1 MQSDTPKVGKQ
12 DTIVL
17 ASHNNGKIKE
27 FKTLLSKYN
36 LNIVTAADIGIKD
49 IEETGK
55 TFEENSKIKAENIPN
70 KYIAISDDSG
80 LCISCLSNKPGIF
93 SARYAENSGGWAMAM
108 ENLYKE
114 VLKKKLNDFSAKFVC
129 CLTIRINNNYF
140 VYNGEVYGEIVWPP
154 KGENGFGYDP
164 FFVPKGY
171 SKTFGEMKHDKKI
184 LIDHRSVALKKLI
197 KEHLIY
203 N

>member
-1 MQSDTPKVGKQ
+1 MQYDTPKVEKGE
-12 DTIVL
+12 TIVL

-55 TFEENSKIKAENIPN
+55 TFEENSKIKAENVPN
-70 KYIAISDDSG
+70 KYITISDDSG

-93 SARYAENSGGWAMAM
+93 SARYAKDSGGWAMAM

-114 VLKKKLNDFSAKFVC
+114 VIKKNQMISPQNLFV
-129 CLTIRINNNYF
+129 
-140 VYNGEVYGEIVWPP
+140 
-154 KGENGFGYDP
+154 
-164 FFVPKGY
+164 
-171 SKTFGEMKHDKKI
+171 
-184 LIDHRSVALKKLI
+184 A
-197 KEHLIY
+197 
-203 N
+203 

>member
-1 MQSDTPKVGKQ
+1 MQSDAPKVGKQ

-93 SARYAENSGGWAMAM
+93 SARYAKNSGGWATAM